1 MNVAENITN
10 MLEKEVLL
18 GYEWG
23 FHSPRWM
30 FRKFSFYVRGIEFTG
45 KVEIIGTEACDRLT
59 ISFTNSRGEE
69 LKRIHNVY
77 PIELADTLRFHI
89 DGSESWRVIKQ
100 KYYIQKYYNRV
111 SCT

>member
-1 MNVAENITN
+1 MNVAERISN
-10 MLEKEVLL
+10 MLEREVLF

-23 FHSPRWM
+23 FHSPRWA
-30 FRKFSFYVRGIEFTG
+30 FNKFTFYVRGMEFTG

-77 PIELADTLRFHI
+77 PIELVDTLRFHI
-89 DGSESWRVIKQ
+89 DGSESWKVIKQ
-100 KYYIQKYYNRV
+100 KYYIQKYYNRG